1 MLVVAYLLL
10 SREKLCDEKNMRLL
24 IFPVLLASVMS
35 VSSPA
40 LAATPTE
47 EFSVCLVDSL
57 NGKERKMFARLVFFS
72 MAAHPEIEKYSK
84 VKKSD
89 LKKTSKSLGE
99 IFTRLL
105 TVDCPN
111 ELRAANADDPL
122 ALQKAFELVGQV
134 AMQELMTNGA
144 VSESMAGF
152 SKYADMQAIQEVISP

>member
-1 MLVVAYLLL
+1 MKFSIFTLVLTSLVA
-10 SREKLCDEKNMRLL
+10 
-24 IFPVLLASVMS
+24 VSV
-35 VSSPA
+35 PT

-72 MAAHPEIEKYSK
+72 MAAHPEIESFSK

-89 LKKTSKSLGE
+89 LKNTSKSIGK

-105 TVDCPN
+105 TVDCPE
-111 ELRAANADDPL
+111 ELKAANDSDPL

-134 AMQELMTNGA
+134 AMQELMTNDA
-144 VSESMAGF
+144 VSEAMAGF
-152 SKYADMQAIQEVISP
+152 AKHADMQAIQEAISPQ